1 MRLLSAL
8 ALTAT
13 LCASSALA
21 QFSPPA
27 FDPSQCMNA
36 AKNSIAGATDAEV
49 LGVVAV
55 GLELPLG
62 ATSIELAMS
71 SKDGRSSLWLYI
83 VRSASRDTTA
93 FAPFIR
99 LFGTC
104 SAPPLPAD
112 IDLGNADIAEGIG
125 RIPLPSKFT
134 EGPALITALKKNPK
148 FAAFSS
154 AYPDSNATFAVMTAA
169 AEAVPG
175 LFVADKFYWIINW
188 SPLGLEGGG
197 GPPEPGQGLLCINDI
212 ATGETIC
219 LDSSDFTS
227 VRSFER
233 DERYSIAPNPT
244 GDVAVLTMPTGL
256 MGTTIDVDLV
266 SPTGSVTPLAR
277 RRFVD
282 APAMVMELGSVPQG
296 MYSLVVRSA
305 GQNVLIPLSIVR

>member
-1 MRLLSAL
+1 VRQLYTLVLL
-8 ALTAT
+8 AT
-13 LCASSALA
+13 LCTGAAFA

-27 FDPSQCMNA
+27 FDPSQCMSA
-36 AKNSIAGATDAEV
+36 AKNAIAGATDTEI

-71 SKDGRSSLWLYI
+71 SKDGRASMWLYI
-83 VRSASRDTTA
+83 IRSASKDTTA

-112 IDLGNADIAEGIG
+112 IDFGDADIASGIG

-134 EGPALITALKKNPK
+134 EGPALITALKTNSK
-148 FAAFSS
+148 FSAFSK

-188 SPLGLEGGG
+188 SPVGLEGGG
-197 GPPEPGQGLLCINDI
+197 GSPEPGQGLLCINDI

-244 GDVAVLTMPTGL
+244 NDVAVLTLPTGL
-256 MGTTIDVDLV
+256 LGTIIDVDLV
-266 SPTGSVTPLAR
+266 STTGSVMPLAR

-282 APAMVMELGSVPQG
+282 APAMVMELASVPQG
-296 MYSLVVRSA
+296 MYSLVVRSSSR
-305 GQNVLIPLSIVR
+305 NVLIPLSVVR